1 MPEWFVSITGEAL
14 APILWVAF
22 VAVLV
27 CGLAV
32 LLIGLSRK
40 ATGLRALSAVRG
52 RAPRL
57 SVVDMA
63 RVGDRRQL
71 VLVRRDEVEHL
82 ILIGGQND
90 LLVEPSIVRI
100 PAVARARAERAGLDV
115 AEGELAPTE
124 SQAPPSERRLPDVA
138 NILRRGRGSDVAE
151 HEAEP
156 VADRETPSRDG
167 EPGAPGPAP
176 TISAAGPEEAEA
188 AQDLRDRMNRSQER
202 SETDVAGATAPVEPV
217 PAGDEGPQE
226 KRPTSVKSF
235 VTMIQDRQYQ
245 GRKAVARELSA
256 SQPPDGPDETLQ
268 STKPAPSFRPQASH
282 QARPASLESALTA
295 KAPQGPETETP
306 AISAD
311 GREDDAVLGPA
322 HANDDRSRP
331 FEAPEIDAQTTPS
344 GESEAPDVTLSASE
358 SSASQQNVQKRRL
371 SLEEEM
377 RKLLGEF
384 SAGTDDRI
392 GRS

>member
-32 LLIGLSRK
+32 LLIALARK

-90 LLVEPSIVRI
+90 LLVEPNIVRI
-100 PAVARARAERAGLDV
+100 PAVARARAERAGLDF
-115 AEGELAPTE
+115 AEGEVATTD
-124 SQAPPSERRLPDVA
+124 SQAPQSERRLPDVA
-138 NILRRGRGSDVAE
+138 NILRRGR
-151 HEAEP
+151 
-156 VADRETPSRDG
+156 
-167 EPGAPGPAP
+167 APDM
-176 TISAAGPEEAEA
+176 SEREA
-188 AQDLRDRMNRSQER
+188 AQHVEPPVPEPAPLAPAIDPEDAAAAQALRDRMNRSQE
-202 SETDVAGATAPVEPV
+202 EAEAHVAEATQSVEPV
-217 PAGDEGPQE
+217 PSGDEGPQE

-235 VTMIQDRQYQ
+235 VTMIQDRQ
-245 GRKAVARELSA
+245 KEA
-256 SQPPDGPDETLQ
+256 SKSVPRPMPASMGTGKRDETSQ
-268 STKPAPSFRPQASH
+268 SLRASAPVRSQASH
-282 QARPASLESALTA
+282 PVTPASLETVVTA
-295 KAPQGPETETP
+295 DEPPSIVVEAVHPQSGETE
-306 AISAD
+306 SAT
-311 GREDDAVLGPA
+311 GPA
-322 HANDDRSRP
+322 PANDDHARR
-331 FEAPEIDAQTTPS
+331 FAAPEIEADTSPS
-344 GESEAPDVTLSASE
+344 GEVEAPAVTVSPMPSP
-358 SSASQQNVQKRRL
+358 ASQSDAPKRRL
-371 SLEEEM
+371 TLEEEM

-384 SAGTDDRI
+384 SAGSDDRI
-392 GRS
+392 GRK

>member
-32 LLIGLSRK
+32 LLIALARK

-90 LLVEPSIVRI
+90 LLVEPNIVRI
-100 PAVARARAERAGLDV
+100 PAVARARAERAGLDF
-115 AEGELAPTE
+115 AEGEVATTD
-124 SQAPPSERRLPDVA
+124 SQAPQSERRLPDVA
-138 NILRRGRGSDVAE
+138 NILRRGR
-151 HEAEP
+151 
-156 VADRETPSRDG
+156 
-167 EPGAPGPAP
+167 APDM
-176 TISAAGPEEAEA
+176 SEREA
-188 AQDLRDRMNRSQER
+188 AQHVEPPVPDEDEDRPMPEPAPLAPAIDPEDAAAAQALRDRMNRSQDEA
-202 SETDVAGATAPVEPV
+202 EAHVAEATQSVEPV
-217 PAGDEGPQE
+217 PSGDEGPQE

-235 VTMIQDRQYQ
+235 VTMIQDRQ
-245 GRKAVARELSA
+245 KEA
-256 SQPPDGPDETLQ
+256 SKSVPRPMPASMGTGKRDETSQ
-268 STKPAPSFRPQASH
+268 SLRASAPVRSQASH
-282 QARPASLESALTA
+282 PVTPASLESVVTA
-295 KAPQGPETETP
+295 DDPPSIVVEAVHPQTDETE
-306 AISAD
+306 SA
-311 GREDDAVLGPA
+311 AGPA
-322 HANDDRSRP
+322 PANDDHARR
-331 FEAPEIDAQTTPS
+331 FAAPEIEADTSPS
-344 GESEAPDVTLSASE
+344 GEVEAPAVTVSPMPSP
-358 SSASQQNVQKRRL
+358 ASQSDAPKRRL
-371 SLEEEM
+371 TLEEEM

-384 SAGTDDRI
+384 SAGSDDRI
-392 GRS
+392 GRK